1 MNNAQPVKPH
11 TIDPE
16 TLRSHLEQ
24 ALGTTLEQMR
34 SQPDREG
41 LAAFG
46 TALGLLSA
54 MMVAQLIDTGEYT
67 RRCAALNAEFAKD
80 PATLTEQPQTAPLV
94 PFETRAAEAEPG
106 VLAELHGAERRI
118 AKIYTDLLVE
128 KTDGRQPGARR
139 LFAILESLRSLQ
151 KLYPAITPRTNP

>member
-1 MNNAQPVKPH
+1 MNKTQAAPR

-24 ALGTTLEQMR
+24 ALGIAIDQMR
-34 SQPDREG
+34 DQPDREN

-54 MMVAQLIDTGEYT
+54 MMVAKLIDTGEYT
-67 RRCAALNAEFAKD
+67 RRCAALNAEFAKE
-80 PATLTEQPQTAPLV
+80 PATLTEQPPAIPLV
-94 PFETRAAEAEPG
+94 PFETRAAEAEPA
-106 VLAELHGAERRI
+106 VLGELHGAERRI

-151 KLYPAITPRTNP
+151 KLYPPITPRTNA